1 MKPNFA
7 LTLSFEGIG
16 LLHRAFPGWHLVGE
30 IDLDNSDLLADLK
43 MLREKAVALDPSGLR
58 SKLVLPN
65 DQIRYISFTAADA
78 DPDQLPSLVKQNLD
92 GATPY
97 DLDDLVYDWSQD
109 GESVHVAAVARETL
123 REAEAFAK
131 EHRFNPICFVAI
143 PENGSFKGEPFF
155 GATALAAEIAE
166 NGQEVERDTAPVRVI
181 GTARLPDPTAT
192 HAEKTEDEETE
203 ASAAPPPS
211 QQADE
216 EELVETGFAEPPAPF
231 DGPDVAEVTDDP
243 DTETPPEATPETAF
257 SSIRA
262 HRGDAPTT
270 APKLEGV
277 ARHFTPVPVS
287 AEVVADHL
295 PGDPDEDATPD
306 PSTDEITPSEP
317 ELTHIPPA
325 PPQPIHAS
333 DPAAFTTRRTAPI
346 AAPIVAP
353 VAASPP
359 RAQEAFFEDEEQRMT
374 VFGARDAAMI
384 GGKPRYLGL
393 ILTAVLL
400 LFLAGVAAWASI
412 FLDDGL
418 ARFFRDDPDV
428 TVAQVPAAPEPTGEE
443 EAIVAALTSP
453 SDDVNDAL
461 REALSQPK
469 PAELTEDEARA
480 RYAATGIWLV
490 APEPSKAPAAETFD
504 DFYQTSIDRDITIE
518 DPVAVPDAATLMT
531 DERPLSPN
539 SPTSAGTKFTLDERG
554 LVVATAQGALTPDGI
569 RVFAG
574 QPPIRPAAMPR
585 RERVEDVIDPEAIA
599 QPELAAFRPNS
610 RPADL
615 AEKIERGA
623 LSGRTRTE
631 LAALRPKLRPQSA
644 QEAAEL
650 AAQQAAQQATQETA
664 AATATTQPFIDLDAV
679 NSAVTEAVQS
689 DTGFASATPQ
699 AVASSLKPLTRPRN
713 FDRIVR
719 QSTESQQAVAVSAAQ
734 KVAPRIPTAT
744 SVAKQATQRN
754 VLRLRKVN
762 LIGVYG
768 SPNSRRA
775 LVRLSNGRYKKVK
788 VGDRLDGGRVSAI
801 GDTELRYQKSG
812 RSVVLKMPKG

>member
-30 IDLDNSDLLADLK
+30 IDLDNTALLADLK
-43 MLREKAVALDPSGLR
+43 MLREQAVALDPSGLR
-58 SKLVLPN
+58 SKLVIPN
-65 DQIRYISFTAADA
+65 DQIRYISFDAPDA
-78 DPDQLPSLVKQNLD
+78 DPDDLPEQVRQNLD

-97 DLDDLVYDWSQD
+97 KLEDLVFDWAQE
-109 GESVHVAAVARETL
+109 GETVQVAAVARETL

-143 PENGSFKGEPFF
+143 PENGRFKGEPFF
-155 GATALAAEIAE
+155 GETALAAEMAE
-166 NGQEVERDTAPVRVI
+166 DGQAVERDTVPVRVI
-181 GTARLPDPTAT
+181 GTARLPDPEPVETA
-192 HAEKTEDEETE
+192 AEIEDVPTAEQPSVDEER
-203 ASAAPPPS
+203 S
-211 QQADE
+211 
-216 EELVETGFAEPPAPF
+216 TGFAEPEAPF
-231 DGPDVAEVTDDP
+231 DTLEADDEPSPDQVDHEPAP
-243 DTETPPEATPETAF
+243 DQPEDTTPETAF

-262 HRGDAPTT
+262 HRGDAPTS
-270 APKLEGV
+270 APKLDGV

-295 PGDPDEDATPD
+295 PGDPEDDEATAPEE
-306 PSTDEITPSEP
+306 TTPPEP
-317 ELTHIPPA
+317 EIARIPPA
-325 PPQPIHAS
+325 PPQPMPAS
-333 DPAAFTTRRTAPI
+333 DPSAFSTRRTAPI
-346 AAPIVAP
+346 AAPVVAP
-353 VAASPP
+353 VAAP
-359 RAQEAFFEDEEQRMT
+359 RQRESFLEDEEQRMT
-374 VFGARDAAMI
+374 VFGARDAAVI
-384 GGKPRYLGL
+384 GGKPKYLAL

-418 ARFFRDDPDV
+418 ARFFRDDPEV
-428 TVAQVPAAPEPTGEE
+428 TVAQVPALPETGGEE

-453 SDDVNDAL
+453 EEDVNEAL

-469 PAELTEDEARA
+469 PAELTEDKARA

-490 APEPSKAPAAETFD
+490 APEPSTAPATENFD

-518 DPVAVPDAATLMT
+518 DPVALPDAATLMT
-531 DERPLSPN
+531 DERPPSPN
-539 SPTSAGTKFTLDERG
+539 SPTGAGTKFTLDERG
-554 LVVATAQGALTPDGI
+554 LVVATAQGALSPDGI
-569 RVFAG
+569 RIFAG

-585 RERVEDVIDPEAIA
+585 RERVEDVVEPETTPR
-599 QPELAAFRPNS
+599 PELAAFRPNP

-615 AEKIERGA
+615 DEQIERGA
-623 LSGRTRTE
+623 LSGRTRSE
-631 LAALRPKLRPQSA
+631 LAVLRPKLRPQSA
-644 QEAAEL
+644 QEAAEI
-650 AAQQAAQQATQETA
+650 AARQAAQSA
-664 AATATTQPFIDLDAV
+664 AATTTQPFIDLDAV
-679 NSAVTEAVQS
+679 NSAVTEAVQT
-689 DTGFASATPQ
+689 DTGLASATPQ

-719 QSTESQQAVAVSAAQ
+719 QSTESEQAVAVSAAQ

-744 SVAKQATQRN
+744 SVAKQATERN

>member
-16 LLHRAFPGWHLVGE
+16 LFHRAFPGWHLVGE
-30 IDLDNSDLLADLK
+30 IDLDNTTLLADLK
-43 MLREKAVALDPSGLR
+43 MLREKAAALDPSGLR
-58 SKLVLPN
+58 SKLVIPN
-65 DQIRYISFTAADA
+65 DQIRYISFEAPDA
-78 DPDQLPSLVKQNLD
+78 DPDDLPEQVRQNLD

-97 DLDDLVYDWSQD
+97 KLDELVFDWSQD
-109 GESVHVAAVARETL
+109 GETVRVAAVARETL
-123 REAEAFAK
+123 REAEAFAR

-143 PENGSFKGEPFF
+143 PENGHFKGEPFF
-155 GATALAAEIAE
+155 GETTLAAEMAE
-166 NGQEVERDTAPVRVI
+166 DGQPVERDTAPVRVI
-181 GTARLPDPTAT
+181 GTARLPDPEPVKAAAEIEDATTA
-192 HAEKTEDEETE
+192 EPDPVDK
-203 ASAAPPPS
+203 
-211 QQADE
+211 
-216 EELVETGFAEPPAPF
+216 ELATGFAEPEAPF
-231 DGPDVAEVTDDP
+231 DTLEADGDPTPDQADDGSTS
-243 DTETPPEATPETAF
+243 DQPEDATPETAF

-262 HRGDAPTT
+262 HRGDAPTS
-270 APKLEGV
+270 APKLDGV

-295 PGDPDEDATPD
+295 PGDPGEDEATAPAVEEFT
-306 PSTDEITPSEP
+306 PPEPAITR
-317 ELTHIPPA
+317 IPPA
-325 PPQPIHAS
+325 PPQPVPAS
-333 DPAAFTTRRTAPI
+333 DPAAFSTRRTAPI
-346 AAPIVAP
+346 AAPVVTP
-353 VAASPP
+353 VAAPPP
-359 RAQEAFFEDEEQRMT
+359 RQHAPFLEDEEQRMT
-374 VFGARDAAMI
+374 VFGARDAAVI
-384 GGKPRYLGL
+384 GGKPKYLAL

-418 ARFFRDDPDV
+418 ARFFRDDPEV
-428 TVAQVPAAPEPTGEE
+428 TVAQVPALPETGGEE

-453 SDDVNDAL
+453 EEDVNEAL

-490 APEPSKAPAAETFD
+490 APEPSTAPATENFD
-504 DFYQTSIDRDITIE
+504 DFYQTSIDRDITIG
-518 DPVAVPDAATLMT
+518 DPVALPDAATLMT
-531 DERPLSPN
+531 DERPPSPN
-539 SPTSAGTKFTLDERG
+539 SPTGAGTRFTLDERG
-554 LVVATAQGALTPDGI
+554 LVVATAQGALSPDGI
-569 RVFAG
+569 RIFAG

-585 RERVEDVIDPEAIA
+585 RERVEDVIEPETTPR
-599 QPELAAFRPNS
+599 PELAAFRPKP

-615 AEKIERGA
+615 DEQIERGA
-623 LSGRTRTE
+623 LSGRTRSE

-644 QEAAEL
+644 QEAAEI
-650 AAQQAAQQATQETA
+650 AARQAAQGA
-664 AATATTQPFIDLDAV
+664 AATATQPFIDLDAV

-689 DTGFASATPQ
+689 DTGLAPATPQ

-719 QSTESQQAVAVSAAQ
+719 QSTESEQAVAVSAAQ

-744 SVAKQATQRN
+744 SVAKQATERN